1 MAQLQQYSVTR
12 MANAQ
17 LTVPRW
23 NIEGILLNDAQVQVA
38 DFTGA
43 NSIVFP
49 TVLGNLTAAQQDRW
63 VEHVVTELIL
73 KRFGLSD

>member
-1 MAQLQQYSVTR
+1 
-12 MANAQ
+12 
-17 LTVPRW
+17 
-23 NIEGILLNDAQVQVA
+23 VQVA

>member
-12 MANAQ
+12 LSNAQ

-23 NIEGILLNDAQVQVA
+23 NVEGILLDDAGVQVA

-43 NSIVFP
+43 NSVVFP

-63 VEHVVTELIL
+63 VEQIVTELIL
-73 KRFGLSD
+73 KRFGLQD